1 MATND
6 FICDMSDKMNEDGME
21 YLIIAIQKGD
31 TKHSA
36 NAYFNI
42 TSEDGMEMILTTVD
56 EIFKQLD
63 SDDPDSSNT
72 IEIEL
77 PDRPE
82 DDPDHEE
89 GSD

>member
-1 MATND
+1 
-6 FICDMSDKMNEDGME
+6 ME

-56 EIFKQLD
+56 EIFKGIEDGD
-63 SDDPDSSNT
+63 SDMEIDPDS
-72 IEIEL
+72 
-77 PDRPE
+77 PFWE
-82 DDPDHEE
+82 DDGDPE
-89 GSD
+89 